1 MLHFQS
7 WTEMD
12 VVLNDELCC
21 CVWADRPLSRA
32 WGQCSAAGPLCTA
45 FDWGTPLPHYPIEPS
60 FTDTLVE
67 WLSKWA
73 VYVAWRRS
81 VLLHSFPKPVRCLC
95 KFLCKLNSS
104 VSLSMFI
111 YILWR
116 HHPNVCCNSLG
127 LWVKLLKLPHV
138 CNYIKV
144 P

>member
-73 VYVAWRRS
+73 A
-81 VLLHSFPKPVRCLC
+81 LC
-95 KFLCKLNSS
+95 M
-104 VSLSMFI
+104 SLGVG
-111 YILWR
+111 
-116 HHPNVCCNSLG
+116 VCCCIHFQNQSAA
-127 LWVKLLKLPHV
+127 
-138 CNYIKV
+138 CASSCAS
-144 P
+144 